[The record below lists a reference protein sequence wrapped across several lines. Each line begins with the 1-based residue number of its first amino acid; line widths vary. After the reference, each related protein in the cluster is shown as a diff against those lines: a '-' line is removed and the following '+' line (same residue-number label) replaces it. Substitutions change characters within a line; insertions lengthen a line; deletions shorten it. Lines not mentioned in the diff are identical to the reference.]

1 MSVAS
6 MPLPPAIPSNDPSRN
21 AADLSATDGTRTLL
35 ITGGTVLVTG
45 IFAGILTATV
55 LGGIGRHG
63 PHTNA
68 GWLFLLIALACLPF
82 GLMLFTL
89 GAAKWLRNRSLAR
102 DFAHDHHRGS

>member
-1 MSVAS
+1 MSAAS
-6 MPLPPAIPSNDPSRN
+6 MPLPPAIPSD
-21 AADLSATDGTRTLL
+21 DLSRTDGTRPLL
-35 ITGGTVLVTG
+35 ITGGAILLVG
-45 IFAGILTATV
+45 IFSAILTATV

-89 GAAKWLRNRSLAR
+89 GAAKWFRNRSLAKTTR
-102 DFAHDHHRGS
+102 ESTLPKKYRG

>member
-1 MSVAS
+1 
-6 MPLPPAIPSNDPSRN
+6 MPLPPAIPSNDPSRSG
-21 AADLSATDGTRTLL
+21 ADISRTDGTRTLL
-35 ITGGTVLVTG
+35 ITGGSVLVTG

-82 GLMLFTL
+82 GLMLSIL
-89 GAAKWLRNRSLAR
+89 GAAKWLRNRGLAR
-102 DFAHDHHRGS
+102 NPAPDSRPRT

>member
-1 MSVAS
+1 
-6 MPLPPAIPSNDPSRN
+6 MPLPPAIPSNDPSRSG
-21 AADLSATDGTRTLL
+21 ADISRTDGTRTLL
-35 ITGGTVLVTG
+35 ITGGSVLVTG

-82 GLMLFTL
+82 GLMLSIL
-89 GAAKWLRNRSLAR
+89 GAAKWLRNRGLAR
-102 DFAHDHHRGS
+102 DSGRSPNRRS